1 MYSSKNASTVADT
14 NRTVAAVAAPVN
26 SAARENQRV
35 PSSLNELAAA
45 LVAIDSV
52 NPTLVPGGAGE
63 GQIASFVA
71 DWCGKHGLEVEILEN
86 ERPSVVATKRG
97 SGGGRSLLLNGHLD
111 TVGVAGMEAPFEPR
125 VEDGRLYG
133 RGAYDMKGAL
143 AAIMLAATEATGLRG
158 DVILTLVA
166 DEELASIGTEAV
178 VGRVQAD
185 AAIVVEPTELRVA
198 VAHRGFVG
206 FELETS
212 GVAAH
217 GSRPDLGI
225 DAIAK
230 MGPVL
235 VALSELDERLQAGSR
250 HPLVG
255 PASLHASLIEG
266 GQELSSFPAKCV
278 LTGERRTIPGETV
291 DQVEQ
296 QLRRVA
302 GDAELR
308 IIASRDPLTAE
319 PDHPFV
325 ELVGRIADAG
335 DYVGALFW
343 TDGALIAG
351 AGIPTVL
358 FGPAGEGAHAVVE
371 WVDLASLDRVRDVI
385 GRVAAEWCA

>member
-1 MYSSKNASTVADT
+1 MS
-14 NRTVAAVAAPVN
+14 
-26 SAARENQRV
+26 
-35 PSSLNELAAA
+35 SSLGELAAA

-52 NPTLVPGGAGE
+52 NPALVPGGAGE
-63 GQIASFVA
+63 REIASFVA
-71 DWCGKHGLEVEILEN
+71 DWCVAQGFEVEVLGD

-125 VEDGRLYG
+125 IEGDRLYG

-143 AAIMLAATEATGLRG
+143 AAILLAASDVAGLRG
-158 DVILTLVA
+158 DVIVTLVA

-178 VGRVQAD
+178 VERVRAD

-206 FELETS
+206 FELETE

-217 GSRPDLGI
+217 GSRPDLGV

-230 MGPVL
+230 MGPIL
-235 VALSELDERLQAGSR
+235 VALAELDERLQTGSS

-266 GQELSSFPAKCV
+266 GQELSSFPARCV

-291 DQVEQ
+291 EQVEK
-296 QLRRVA
+296 
-302 GDAELR
+302 ELR
-308 IIASRDPLTAE
+308 AIAGEAALRIVASRDPLTAQ
-319 PDHPFV
+319 PDHPFA
-325 ELVGRIADAG
+325 ELVRGIADAG
-335 DYVGALFW
+335 DHTGVLFW
-343 TDGALIAG
+343 TDAALIAG

-358 FGPAGEGAHAVVE
+358 YGPAGEGAHATVE
-371 WVDLASLDRVRDVI
+371 WVSLTSLDRVRAVVR
-385 GRVAAEWCA
+385 RVAGEWCG

>member
-1 MYSSKNASTVADT
+1 MSD
-14 NRTVAAVAAPVN
+14 VAA
-26 SAARENQRV
+26 
-35 PSSLNELAAA
+35 LAAE

-52 NPTLVPGGAGE
+52 NPSLVAGAPGEAAIARHVAGWCE
-63 GQIASFVA
+63 RAGLDVA
-71 DWCGKHGLEVEILEN
+71 VEEAAPG
-86 ERPSVVATKRG
+86 RPNVVAVARG
-97 SGGGRSLLLNGHLD
+97 TGGGRTLVLNAHMD
-111 TVGVAGMEAPFEPR
+111 TVGVAGMDDPFEPR
-125 VEDGRLYG
+125 AENGRLYG

-166 DEELASIGTEAV
+166 DEELASVGTEAV
-178 VGRVQAD
+178 VERVHAD

-217 GSRPDLGI
+217 GSRPDLGV

-230 MGPVL
+230 MGPIL
-235 VALSELDERLQAGSR
+235 VALAELDERLQAGSR

-266 GQELSSFPAKCV
+266 GQELSSFPASCV
-278 LTGERRTIPGETV
+278 LTGERRTIPSETV

-296 QLRRVA
+296 ELRAIA
-302 GDAELR
+302 GAAELR
-308 IIASRDPLTAE
+308 IIATRDPLTAE
-319 PDHPFV
+319 LDHPFV
-325 ELVGRIADAG
+325 ALVGRIAEASE
-335 DYVGALFW
+335 YVGALFW
-343 TDGALIAG
+343 TDAALIAG

-358 FGPAGEGAHAVVE
+358 FGPAGEGAHAAVE
-371 WVDLASLDRVRDVI
+371 WVDLASLDRVRDVVL
-385 GRVAAEWCA
+385 RVAAEWCA